1 MSNRGWLIVL
11 RTFEV
16 AAGAALAFNLCAPVP
31 YPRSEQLR
39 PESPRVLR
47 SLIEDGR
54 RQLTC
59 HLGNIVLVVFPCG
72 EGEGYTLNLSSGRC
86 DASALQKPRSVVTH
100 DGVANCSEVHLCHR
114 AY

>member
-1 MSNRGWLIVL
+1 M
-11 RTFEV
+11 
-16 AAGAALAFNLCAPVP
+16 AFNLHP
-31 YPRSEQLR
+31 EQLG

-47 SLIEDGR
+47 SLIEGGR

-59 HLGNIVLVVFPCG
+59 HLGNIVLVVFPIPVG
-72 EGEGYTLNLSSGRC
+72 REGGRYTLNLSSGRC
-86 DASALQKPRSVVTH
+86 DASALQKPRPVVTH